1 MRIQKATTIDGGR
14 ASPGLLCAANTRD
27 SQCNC
32 HIGNL
37 SVMIQSRRLT
47 ARLVVAA
54 IAITSVFAGVP
65 TIKADGVSDQKQVVE
80 RLAAELDSLNERIAT
95 LDEEYGAA
103 QDKQVEVN
111 GQIVESQAK
120 VASENAKLVVLQDTM
135 TQIAVSRF
143 VGGDSLSLS
152 PLFSSAASYNEAQQL
167 DALASIALD
176 TGAGT
181 ADELDSVVRTLDADV
196 ATLQQQEK
204 AAADLITYLDAKLA
218 EGQKLI
224 TEYTTKSADAKA
236 KYGELVQQEADRQM
250 TLRAEKAAK
259 AVAAEQARAADAVSA
274 AAASSRAAA
283 SPAASSAPAAPS
295 VPSSPAATPPPSTPV
310 AAPRGGGN
318 SGVATSGG
326 DVTSVPEPT
335 TPVAAPTPA
344 IPQPPPASGR
354 AGAAVAAAYSQIGV
368 PYVAFKSTPKDGF
381 DCSGLTMWAWAQAG
395 VSLPHQSGQQYASTP
410 KVPKGDAQ
418 PGDLLVFYSPISH
431 IGMYVGDGMMIDSP
445 HTGAFVRLKAV
456 NWNAVVG
463 VSRPG

>member
-1 MRIQKATTIDGGR
+1 
-14 ASPGLLCAANTRD
+14 
-27 SQCNC
+27 
-32 HIGNL
+32 
-37 SVMIQSRRLT
+37 MILTRRLM
-47 ARLVVAA
+47 ARVMVAA

-65 TIKADGVSDQKQVVE
+65 TINADGVSDQKQIVE
-80 RLAAELDSLNERIAT
+80 QLAAELDSLNARIAT
-95 LDEEYGAA
+95 IDEEYGAA
-103 QDKQVEVN
+103 QDKQVQLN
-111 GQIVESQAK
+111 AQIVESQAK
-120 VASENAKLVVLQDTM
+120 VASENAKLVVLNDTM
-135 TQIAVSRF
+135 TKIAVNRF

-152 PLFSSAASYNEAQQL
+152 PLFSSAASYNQAQQL

-181 ADELDSVVRTLDADV
+181 ADELVSVVRTLDADV
-196 ATLQQQEK
+196 TTLQQQQK
-204 AAADLITYLDAKLA
+204 DAADLITYLDAKLA

-224 TEYTTKSADAKA
+224 TDYTTKSADAKA

-259 AVAAEQARAADAVSA
+259 AAEAEQARATAAATA
-274 AAASSRAAA
+274 AAASSPQARPSPAAVSPPA
-283 SPAASSAPAAPS
+283 VPSPAASS
-295 VPSSPAATPPPSTPV
+295 PAATSPPSAPV

-318 SGVATSGG
+318 SGVDTGGG
-326 DVTSVPEPT
+326 DVTSAPEPA

-344 IPQPPPASGR
+344 IPQPPPASGS
-354 AGAAVAAAYSQIGV
+354 AGIAVAAAYSQLGV
-368 PYVAFKSTPKDGF
+368 PYVAFKSTPSDGF

-410 KVPKGDAQ
+410 KVSKEDAQ